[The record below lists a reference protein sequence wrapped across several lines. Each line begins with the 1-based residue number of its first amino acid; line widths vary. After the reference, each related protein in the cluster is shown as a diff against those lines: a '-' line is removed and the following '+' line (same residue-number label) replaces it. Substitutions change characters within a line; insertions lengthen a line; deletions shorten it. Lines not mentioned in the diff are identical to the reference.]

1 VAALDRTIIT
11 TRRGPATVTV
21 VGELDRVAIA
31 RLRAHLGELIEAG
44 VSDLMLDLSGASRQ
58 DPALS
63 RVLDWVRVRVRG
75 QGGRF
80 TVTGAPGDAP
90 DRSAEAPDF

>member
-1 VAALDRTIIT
+1 MAALDRTIIT

-44 VSDLMLDLSGASRQ
+44 VSDLMLDLSAASQQ
-58 DPALS
+58 DPALP
-63 RVLDWVRVRVRG
+63 RVLDWVRARIRG

-80 TVTGAPGDAP
+80 TVTGTSDDGDH
-90 DRSAEAPDF
+90 RSDASN

>member
-31 RLRAHLGELIEAG
+31 RQRAHLGELIEAG
-44 VSDLMLDLSGASRQ
+44 VSDLMLDLSAASQQ
-58 DPALS
+58 DPALP
-63 RVLDWVRVRVRG
+63 RVLDWARTRIRG

-80 TVTGAPGDAP
+80 TITGASVGGEQRSDAP
-90 DRSAEAPDF
+90 N